1 MCLQKNY
8 LLLIWNLIWTQP
20 PVFCLATLPGW
31 LLKEEGWE
39 RPLWEGDIDDT
50 PEISTSPK
58 AETSVCVCVCVC
70 KRKHK
75 SYCWKIV
82 TVRNDQES
90 SFLPST
96 GNPVRPVNRQ
106 GLECPVSHVRG
117 AHRKVRWKR
126 THLQRNTSTWGL
138 ENWAGESSERKG
150 PWEVVKIVT
159 EFLPASRKPHR
170 A

>member
-70 KRKHK
+70 VRAQAQIILLKDCDSQKRPRELFP
-75 SYCWKIV
+75 
-82 TVRNDQES
+82 T
-90 SFLPST
+90 
-96 GNPVRPVNRQ
+96 
-106 GLECPVSHVRG
+106 
-117 AHRKVRWKR
+117 
-126 THLQRNTSTWGL
+126 
-138 ENWAGESSERKG
+138 
-150 PWEVVKIVT
+150 
-159 EFLPASRKPHR
+159 
-170 A
+170 